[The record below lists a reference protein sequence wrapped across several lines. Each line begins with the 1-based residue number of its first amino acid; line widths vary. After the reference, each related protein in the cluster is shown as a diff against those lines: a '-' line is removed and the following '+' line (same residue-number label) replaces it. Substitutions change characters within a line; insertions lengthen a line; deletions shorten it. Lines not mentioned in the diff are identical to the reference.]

1 MYYRLLEIIQR
12 SGIHSQRDKE
22 KEMKHVL
29 SVIFDKRHGLNL
41 RVMMSFIQFK
51 IKKKTPHLNLS
62 RKDDINE
69 KKKKKGPGSND
80 SDASHFQKVQVRTSC
95 LLCQTVSQ
103 PRVKEGPHV
112 ESLDMLTQL
121 SWDLQDWYICHVF
134 LIDRA

>member
-1 MYYRLLEIIQR
+1 
-12 SGIHSQRDKE
+12 
-22 KEMKHVL
+22 
-29 SVIFDKRHGLNL
+29 
-41 RVMMSFIQFK
+41 MSFIQFK
-51 IKKKTPHLNLS
+51 IKKKKNTPLESIQKRWH
-62 RKDDINE
+62 KWE
-69 KKKKKGPGSND
+69 KEKKGPGSND